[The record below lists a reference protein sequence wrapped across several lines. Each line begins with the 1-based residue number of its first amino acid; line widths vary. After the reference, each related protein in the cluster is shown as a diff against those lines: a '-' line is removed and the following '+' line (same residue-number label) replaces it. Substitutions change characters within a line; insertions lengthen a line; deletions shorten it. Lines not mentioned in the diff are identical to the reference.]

1 VPAILG
7 GAAALTAAT
16 TVMMPSAAAGD
27 TEATTLLSTPAP
39 IGGVGPVD
47 TVPSTTTKKRSPWT
61 WPLIALIALLAVVLI
76 GTIIALLAQ
85 PKGGGTPVTTAHT
98 TAAHTTP
105 PPSPTPTPTQTST
118 TVQINESDFVGKTS
132 AEARNMLQ
140 SLGMVA
146 DVQPGQAAT
155 SQGQVDTVYSVN
167 PTGPVP
173 RGTTISVK
181 VFGPVAA
188 ITPPTDTPTT
198 VPPGQ
203 TTASPGENVVL
214 KFGGGSCPAGQ
225 TLTGRQMY
233 VNGAGKGPL
242 PATTTTYNWTVANT
256 DGPTAKITYT
266 IFCGES
272 VESGQSQP
280 LSVTVA
286 ATTP

>member
-1 VPAILG
+1 
-7 GAAALTAAT
+7 
-16 TVMMPSAAAGD
+16 
-27 TEATTLLSTPAP
+27 
-39 IGGVGPVD
+39 VD

-85 PKGGGTPVTTAHT
+85 PKGASAPPTTATTTVTTP
-98 TAAHTTP
+98 HTTP
-105 PPSPTPTPTQTST
+105 PPTTPSPTPTST
-118 TVQINESDFVGKTS
+118 TVQINESDFIGKTS

-155 SQGQVDTVYSVN
+155 SQAQVDTVYSVN

-173 RGTTISVK
+173 RGSTISVK
-181 VFGPVAA
+181 VYGPVAA
-188 ITPPTDTPTT
+188 ITPPTDAPTT

-203 TTASPGENVVL
+203 TTAAPGENVVL
-214 KFGGGSCPAGQ
+214 KFGGGTCPAGQ
-225 TLTGRQMY
+225 SLTGRQIY
-233 VNGAGKGPL
+233 VNGTAKGPQ
-242 PATTTTYNWTVANT
+242 PATAATYTWTVSNA

-280 LSVTVA
+280 LSIAVA